1 MIELPWTLPKDM
13 ESLQQLAHGLMSE
26 NIRLTEE
33 NKLLKRKKFGSSSE
47 KGTHLP
53 PPLFNEVESVSDS
66 VPGDQQE
73 EGQTGVKPHTRGK
86 PVRKPLPEN
95 LPRIRREF
103 DLPEQD
109 KVCKCGCQMSLIGEE
124 TSEQLDII
132 PARFQVI
139 QNVRMKYACRSC
151 ESHLKLAEAPAQAI
165 PKSMASGGLL
175 AYCAISK
182 YQDALPLYRQE
193 QIFTRLGVEV
203 NRATIASWMIRV
215 GQMLTPLVNLL
226 QEHIVSGSVLYMD
239 ETSVQVLKGTGK
251 RPQTKNYMWIIH
263 GGPPG
268 QRATVFIYD
277 PSRSKLVPERVLAD
291 FCGYL
296 MVDGYKAYDSVSQQE
311 KIIRLGCWAHVR
323 RKFDDAEKTAI
334 GGKASNHR
342 QSAAGKAKLLIAKL
356 YEIEMGSKA
365 LSDEEKLT
373 TRQQFSKPV
382 VDDFFE
388 YIHSMLSKVPP
399 KSLLGK
405 ALNYAA
411 SNQTL
416 LIRFLDNPILPLD
429 NNAAENAIRPFAV
442 GRKNWLF
449 ADTMKGAD
457 ASANIYSIIESA
469 KLAGH
474 IPYFYLRMLMEELP
488 KAQTLTDLEAL
499 LPYNV
504 KPMDRVLH

>member
-13 ESLQQLAHGLMSE
+13 KSLQQLAHDLMSE
-26 NIRLTEE
+26 NIRLAEE
-33 NKLLKRKKFGSSSE
+33 VKLLKRKKFGSSSE
-47 KGTHLP
+47 KGTNLP

-66 VPGDQQE
+66 APEDQQDNE
-73 EGQTGVKPHTRGK
+73 KTEVKPHTRGK

-103 DLPEQD
+103 DLSEQD
-109 KVCKCGCQMSLIGEE
+109 KVCKCGCQMALIGEE

-151 ESHLKLAEAPAQAI
+151 ESHLKLADAPAQAI

-175 AYCAISK
+175 AYCAVSK

-193 QIFTRLGVEV
+193 QIFTRLGVEI
-203 NRATIASWMIRV
+203 NRATIASWMIRM
-215 GQMLTPLVNLL
+215 GQMLTPLINLM
-226 QEHIVSGSVLYMD
+226 QEHILSGSVLFMD

-268 QRATVFIYD
+268 QKATVFIYD

-296 MVDGYKAYDSVSQQE
+296 MVDGYKAYDSVSLQ
-311 KIIRLGCWAHVR
+311 KDIIRLGCWAHVR
-323 RKFDDAEKTAI
+323 RKFDDAERTAI
-334 GGKASNHR
+334 GGKASTQR
-342 QSAAGKAKLLIAKL
+342 QSAATKAKLLIANL
-356 YEIEMGSKA
+356 YEVEKNA
-365 LSDEEKLT
+365 KDLSDDERLSI
-373 TRQQFSKPV
+373 RQQISKPI
-382 VDDFFE
+382 VDEFFE

-411 SNQTL
+411 SNQHL
-416 LIRFLDNPILPLD
+416 LVRFLDNPILPLD

-449 ADTMKGAD
+449 ADTVKGAD

-474 IPYFYLRMLMEELP
+474 EPYFYLRMLMEELP
-488 KAQTLTDLEAL
+488 KARTLADLEAL

-504 KPMDRVLH
+504 KPLDRALH

>member
-13 ESLQQLAHGLMSE
+13 KSLQQLAHDLMSE
-26 NIRLTEE
+26 NIRLAEE
-33 NKLLKRKKFGSSSE
+33 NKLLKRKQFGSSSE
-47 KGTHLP
+47 KGSNLP

-66 VPGDQQE
+66 SPEDQQE
-73 EGQTGVKPHTRGK
+73 DAKTEVKPHLRGK
-86 PVRKPLPEN
+86 PVRKPLPDN

-103 DLPEQD
+103 DLSEHD
-109 KVCKCGCQMSLIGEE
+109 KICKCGCQMVHIGEE

-139 QNVRMKYACRSC
+139 QNVRLKYACRSC
-151 ESHLKLAEAPAQAI
+151 ESYLKLAEAPAQAI

-193 QIFTRLGVEV
+193 QIFTRLGVEI

-215 GQMLTPLVNLL
+215 GHMLTPIINLM
-226 QEHIVSGSVLYMD
+226 QEHILSGSVLHMD

-268 QRATVFIYD
+268 QKATVFIYD
-277 PSRSKLVPERVLAD
+277 PSRSKLVPEKVLAD

-296 MVDGYKAYDSVSQQE
+296 MVDGYKSYDSVSL
-311 KIIRLGCWAHVR
+311 KTDIIRLGCWAHVR

-334 GGKASNHR
+334 GGKASTQR
-342 QSAAGKAKLLIAKL
+342 QSAATKAKELIAKL
-356 YEIEMGSKA
+356 YVLEKDSRDLPDDER
-365 LSDEEKLT
+365 LSIRQKL
-373 TRQQFSKPV
+373 SKPI
-382 VDDFFE
+382 VDQFFE
-388 YIHSMLSKVPP
+388 YVHSMLSKVPP

-405 ALNYAA
+405 AMNYAA
-411 SNQTL
+411 SNQHL
-416 LIRFLDNPILPLD
+416 LIRFLDNSCLPLD

-449 ADTMKGAD
+449 SDTVKGAD
-457 ASANIYSIIESA
+457 ASANIYSVIESA

-488 KAQTLTDLEAL
+488 KAQTLADLEAL
-499 LPYNV
+499 LPYNI